1 MCGRKRGART
11 IAKQLNYALELSL
24 IEEGKDLSIDK
35 SIYYEIQGKM
45 FCMEVF
51 SNSDTGEEYQS
62 IFEIDSEKLEEEI
75 ESETLYFIEEICDKY
90 ELYDV
95 REIKKY
101 VYDFYPY
108 YNTKYKIAIISIKL
122 DSNEEI
128 SVEITATEEF
138 IERIEPLKHIFEMF
152 KEAGKSSFVIINKY
166 GTVQVPE
173 DSKEK

>member
-1 MCGRKRGART
+1 MKENRD
-11 IAKQLNYALELSL
+11 
-24 IEEGKDLSIDK
+24 DLTIDK

-75 ESETLYFIEEICDKY
+75 EGTTLSYIEEICDKY

-95 REIKKY
+95 REIKKH

-108 YNTKYKIAIISIKL
+108 DGAKYKVTRISIKL
-122 DSNEEI
+122 YSNEEI
-128 SVEITATEEF
+128 SMEITATEEF

-173 DSKEK
+173 DSKKE